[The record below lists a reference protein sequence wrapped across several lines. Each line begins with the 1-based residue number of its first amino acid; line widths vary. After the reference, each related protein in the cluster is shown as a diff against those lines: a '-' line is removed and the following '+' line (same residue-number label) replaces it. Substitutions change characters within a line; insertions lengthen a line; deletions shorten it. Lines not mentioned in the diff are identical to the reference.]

1 MPRRIV
7 LISGAPG
14 TGKTTIAR
22 PLAAELG
29 LPLFAKDAIKEQI
42 HDVLSDAAPISHAES
57 RRLGAA
63 AFELL
68 WLLAAD
74 APACVLEAAF
84 WPREERQRDEL
95 RKLGAGGVIV
105 EVHLS
110 CDREETLRRFAQRGE
125 RGERHAVHI
134 DAAFTPGYWENFE
147 GAVGLGPVIEVDAT
161 EPVDVARTAALVRKA
176 FAEHE

>member
-1 MPRRIV
+1 V

-14 TGKTTIAR
+14 VGKTTIAR

-29 LPLFAKDAIKEQI
+29 LPLFAKDAIKQRI
-42 HDVLSDAAPISHAES
+42 HDVLGDPEPVDLTWS

-63 AFELL
+63 SMELL

-84 WPREERQRDEL
+84 MPNHEQVHESLL
-95 RKLGAGGVIV
+95 RLSEGGVIV

-110 CDREETLRRFAQRGE
+110 CPRDENLRRFAQRGA
-125 RGERHAVHI
+125 RGERHGVHL
-134 DAAFTPGYWENFE
+134 DAAFTPDYWDNYL
-147 GAVGLGPVIEVDAT
+147 GPVGLGPVIEVDT
-161 EPVDVARTAALVRKA
+161 TGPVDVPHTASLVRDVLAQKSP
-176 FAEHE
+176 